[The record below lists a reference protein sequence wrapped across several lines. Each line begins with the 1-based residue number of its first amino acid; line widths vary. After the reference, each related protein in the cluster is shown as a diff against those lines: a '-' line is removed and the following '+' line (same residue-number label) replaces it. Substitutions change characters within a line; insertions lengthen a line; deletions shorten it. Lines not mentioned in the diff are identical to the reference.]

1 MHGLRQDG
9 KKGMKLQNVAV
20 NLEKTV
26 VRVI

>member
-1 MHGLRQDG
+1 MHGFRQDG